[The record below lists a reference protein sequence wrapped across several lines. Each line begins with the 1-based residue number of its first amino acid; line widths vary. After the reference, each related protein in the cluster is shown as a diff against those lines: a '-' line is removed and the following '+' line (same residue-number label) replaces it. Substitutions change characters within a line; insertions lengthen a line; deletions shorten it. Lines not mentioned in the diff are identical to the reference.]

1 MANKRIQDLEQTT
14 NLTNDD
20 LLPLD
25 TTKKTFAITLKSLVE
40 WLKRTF
46 QTTANMVNY
55 VKKTGDTMTG
65 TLTNNGAFVSQFDCL
80 NYIARSKTL
89 VKGTTPA
96 DNKFVGYDWQD
107 KNGARLAYLGVTYQ
121 ANGIK
126 RLELQKIDS
135 NLTEFLIN
143 FKSIFTDTVIAQLN
157 GNTRYRCICQG
168 YTKGTAPTVP
178 QFGGVSTYDK
188 NNVEIAT
195 IYSAIDTNNAV
206 TSALWVKQPTAA
218 GTDAKAISIYCDK
231 NGVFHTSCSVQSAE
245 PNSIVTTIA
254 HGTNYMRFGNGLQ
267 ICWGT
272 SAVGQTITLPQPFKD
287 ANYKI
292 TFCQTNVDEHDINQV
307 VRDKDKT
314 TTSFRFSR
322 GYTGDWIALGYWY

>member
-65 TLTNNGAFVSQFDCL
+65 TLTNNGVFVSQFDKV

-107 KNGARLAYLGVTYQ
+107 KNGARLVYLGVSYQ
-121 ANGIK
+121 TNGIK
-126 RLELQKIDS
+126 RLELQKLDS
-135 NLTEFLIN
+135 NLTEFLIG
-143 FKSIFTDTVIAQLN
+143 FKPIFIDNVTAQLN
-157 GNTRYRCICQG
+157 GNTRYKCICQG
-168 YTKGTAPTVP
+168 YTKGTAPTVQ

-188 NNVEIAT
+188 NNVEVAT
-195 IYSAIDTNNAV
+195 IYSSVSTENTV
-206 TSALWVKQPTAA
+206 MSALWVKQPTVD
-218 GTDAKAISIYCDK
+218 GTEAKVISIYCDK
-231 NGVFHTSCSVQSAE
+231 NGVFHTLCSVPSAE

-254 HGTNYMRFGNGLQ
+254 HSTNYMRFGNGLQ
-267 ICWGT
+267 ICWGN
-272 SAVGQTITLPQPFKD
+272 SEVGQTIILPQPFKD

-292 TFCQTNVDEHDINQV
+292 TFCQTDGREHNINQV
-307 VRDKDKT
+307 LTDKT

-322 GYTGDWIALGYWY
+322 GYAGDWIALGYWY